1 MQFSFTQDLNNLPG
15 SIILPVSKNGSYE
28 GGLSIA
34 SQLTGI
40 EITWFKDHF
49 SAEMKEMMV
58 LPFQGKTLFLM
69 GLGNEDRF
77 TAANKTMRYLVHN
90 HKSKLPK
97 NFGLV
102 LSHIPHE
109 EDAKSVME
117 GCVLGLELGRYQIG
131 IYKTE
136 KTDLQV
142 IDQKDVFITLQIQK
156 DWTFWAQQLA
166 PKTVSTARTQIRIMD
181 LVNAPANKKRP
192 EVLGQWAKD
201 SGEQF
206 GYSVKVLDKTDIEK
220 EGLHG
225 LLAVNRG
232 SEDPPVFI
240 LMEYKPKKQTKE
252 KLTTF
257 GLIGKG
263 VTFDT
268 GGISLKPSSNM
279 YLMKSDMGGAA
290 AIMGTVELAARLQLQ
305 VHLVAAIPVT
315 DNSIGSTAIKPSDVI
330 QSYSGKTIEIID
342 TDAEGRLILADGLSY
357 IAKNYRPDVMINAA
371 TLTGSAVRTFGN
383 HAGALFSKND
393 NLADQLIAASNASQE
408 RLWRLPLWDSYADE
422 IKSDVADVRNLSM
435 KPTAGAISAA
445 KFLEVFTDNHPA
457 WAHMDIAGMCLQD
470 SEFSGQRAATGFGP
484 RLLTTFLE
492 NYKDKCKLVG

>member
-1 MQFSFTQDLNNLPG
+1 MQFSFTQDLSQLPNT
-15 SIILPVSKNGSYE
+15 IILPVSKNGSLKE
-28 GGLSIA
+28 GLAIA
-34 SQLTGI
+34 SELTK
-40 EITWFKDHF
+40 TPVSWFENHF
-49 SAEMKEMMV
+49 TAEAKEMMV
-58 LPFQGKTLFLM
+58 LPFGEKTLFLI

-77 TAANKTMRYLVHN
+77 VSANKTMRHLVHN

-102 LSHIPHE
+102 LSHLPDE
-109 EDAKSVME
+109 AAAQAVLE
-117 GCVLGLELGRYQIG
+117 GAVLGLELGRYQIG
-131 IYKTE
+131 LYKTE

-142 IDQKDVFITLQIQK
+142 IDQKDCFITLQIEK

-166 PKTVSTARTQIRIMD
+166 PKAVSAARTQIRIMD

-192 EVLGQWAKD
+192 QVLGQWAKD
-201 SGEQF
+201 SGEKF
-206 GYSVKVLDKTDIEK
+206 GYSVKVLEKKDIEK

-240 LMEYKPKKQTKE
+240 LMEYKPTQQSKE

-257 GLIGKG
+257 GLVGKG

-268 GGISLKPSSNM
+268 GGISLKPSNNM

-305 VHLVAAIPVT
+305 VHIVAAIPVT
-315 DNSIGSTAIKPSDVI
+315 DNSIGTNAIKPSDVI
-330 QSYSGKTIEIID
+330 QSYSGKSIEIID

-357 IAKNYRPDVMINAA
+357 IAKNYKPDVMINAA

-393 NLADQLIAASNASQE
+393 SLASQLLAASEATHE
-408 RLWRLPLWDSYADE
+408 RLWRLPLWDSFAEE
-422 IKSDVADVRNLSM
+422 IKSDVADVRNLST

-445 KFLEVFTDNHPA
+445 KFLEVFTDNHAA
-457 WAHMDIAGMCLQD
+457 WAHMDIAGMCLAV
-470 SEFSGQRAATGFGP
+470 SEFTGQRAATGFGP
-484 RLLTTFLE
+484 RLLTSFLE
-492 NYKDKCKLVG
+492 NFKD

>member
-1 MQFSFTQDLNNLPG
+1 MQFSFTQDLTQLPNAL
-15 SIILPVSKNGSYE
+15 ILPVSKNGSFKE
-28 GGLSIA
+28 GVSLAASLTGLSN
-34 SQLTGI
+34 SWL
-40 EITWFKDHF
+40 ESHF
-49 SAEMKEMMV
+49 SAEGKEMLV
-58 LPFQGKTLFLM
+58 LPFGEKTLFLM

-77 TAANKTMRYLVHN
+77 QSASKTMRFLVHH
-90 HKSKLPK
+90 HKRKLPK
-97 NFGLV
+97 NFGLI
-102 LSHIPHE
+102 LSHLPNE
-109 EDAKSVME
+109 TAAKEVLE
-117 GCVLGLELGRYQIG
+117 GSVLGLELGRYQIG
-131 IYKTE
+131 LYKTE

-142 IDQKDVFITLQIQK
+142 IDEKDCFVTFQIKK

-166 PKTVSTARTQIRIMD
+166 PRTVSAARTQIRIMD

-201 SGEQF
+201 SGEKF
-206 GYSVKVLDKTDIEK
+206 GYSVKVLDKKAIEN

-240 LMEYKPKKQTKE
+240 LMEYKPTTQTKE

-257 GLIGKG
+257 GLVGKG

-268 GGISLKPSSNM
+268 GGVSLKPSNNM

-315 DNSIGSTAIKPSDVI
+315 DNSIGTNAIKPSDVI
-330 QSYSGKTIEIID
+330 QSYAGKTIEIID
-342 TDAEGRLILADGLSY
+342 TDAEGRLILADGLAY
-357 IAKNYRPDVMINAA
+357 IAKNYKPDVLINAA

-393 NLADQLIAASNASQE
+393 ALADQILAASNATQE

-445 KFLEVFTDNHPA
+445 KFLEFFTDNHPA
-457 WAHMDIAGMCLQD
+457 WAHMDIAGVCLQD
-470 SEFSGQRAATGFGP
+470 SEFSSQRAATGFGP
-484 RLLTTFLE
+484 RLLTSFLE
-492 NYKDKCKLVG
+492 NYKD